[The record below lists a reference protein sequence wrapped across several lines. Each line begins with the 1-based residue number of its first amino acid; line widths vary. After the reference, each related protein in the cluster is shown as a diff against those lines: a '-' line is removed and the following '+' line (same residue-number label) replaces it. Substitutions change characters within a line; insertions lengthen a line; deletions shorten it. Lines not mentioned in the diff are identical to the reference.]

1 MFTFLVSAS
10 LRNRLFVLAMAGIL
24 VLLGAYTARQLPVD
38 VFPDLNRPTV
48 TIMTES
54 EGYAPPEVEQLV
66 SFPIETQMNG
76 VPGVSRVR
84 SVSGIG
90 LSIVYV
96 EFDWGTDIFRNR
108 QLVAER
114 LAQVQSQLPLNV
126 TPQIG
131 PISSIMGQILLIA
144 VTSKTASPMEVREIA
159 DFTIRPRL
167 LAVPGVAQVIPMG
180 GEVRQYRIAPL
191 PSALR
196 ALGVGYEQIEQA
208 LRQFGTNTGGGFTD
222 QNAREFLIRNIGRTT
237 SLEDL
242 RNIVVTTIEGRP
254 ILLRQ
259 LANVDF
265 APKVKRGDA
274 GYMSKPAVIVSV
286 EKQPNVDTVR
296 LTRQITQVL
305 AELEPSLP
313 SGVKAN
319 EIIFRQA
326 SFIENSI
333 QNVERV
339 LLEAALVVAVILFAF
354 LLNWRTT
361 AISLTAIPVSILTT
375 AIIFKLLGLSINTMT
390 LGGLAIAIGELV
402 DDAVVDVE
410 NIFRRLRE
418 NREQGNPRSVFDV
431 VVSAS
436 NEVRSGIVYAT
447 MIIVLVFVPLFALSG
462 IEGRLFAPLGH
473 AYIISI
479 LASLLVSIT
488 LTPVMAYYL
497 LPGMKRLAERE
508 SWLVRKLKSANHA
521 ALGFAFAHRGLLLG
535 VTALAVL
542 GAGAGALGLKRAF
555 LPAFNEGTF
564 TINIAFNPGVSLSE
578 STRVGSIAE
587 RLLLDVPEVISVGR
601 RTGRAELDEHAEGI
615 HSSDLEV
622 DLKRSQRPK
631 PEIVADIRSRLSVL
645 PLSVNVGQPISH
657 RLDHLLSG
665 VRAELALKLFGDD
678 LDTLRNSAEE
688 LRLRLSKIEGIQDLQ
703 VEKQVRIPQLE
714 IRVDYTRAAL
724 YGVQPGAVT
733 DQLSRLSSGRVISR
747 VVDGYKRYDVV
758 MRLPDRLRTTE
769 KLGDLLIKTPSG
781 WIPARQIADV
791 KETDGPN
798 QILRENGRRR
808 IVILANSDGKTD
820 MAEIVRRIRAELD
833 AASLP
838 QGVTASLEGTFQA
851 QEEASRRIGILS
863 VVSLALIFAI
873 LYSRYRSAVL
883 ALIIMGGVPLA
894 LIGSVA
900 ALALTDQPLSVASMV
915 GFITLAGIA
924 TRNGILKISH
934 YINLA
939 LREQMEFG
947 QELVIRGSLERMT
960 PVLMTALS
968 AGLALL
974 PLLIAA
980 DEPGKE
986 ILHPVAVTIFG
997 GLVSATLLDALITP
1011 VLFLT
1016 FGRKP
1021 LMRLMQRQSEERSG
1035 ITPPRIPINRSHLEK
1050 ETTHEVRIS
1059 HPRHCL
1065 AGRPAR
1071 LRTRAESFP
1080 WRTSRR
1086 RRSIPCGT
1094 RREGHGD

>member
-167 LAVPGVAQVIPMG
+167 LAVPGVAQVIPIG

-196 ALGVGYEQIEQA
+196 ALGVGYEQVEQA

-259 LANVDF
+259 VANVEF

-296 LTRQITQVL
+296 LTQQITQTL

-339 LLEAALVVAVILFAF
+339 LFEAALVVAVILFAF

-479 LASLLVSIT
+479 LASLFVSIT

-508 SWLVRKLKSANHA
+508 SWLVRKLKTANHA

-622 DLKRSQRPK
+622 DLKPSQRPK

-678 LDTLRNSAEE
+678 LDTLRSSAEE
-688 LRLRLSKIEGIQDLQ
+688 LRQRLSKIEGIQDLQ

-883 ALIIMGGVPLA
+883 AMIIMGGVPLA

-947 QELVIRGSLERMT
+947 PQLVIRGSLERMT

-1021 LMRLMQRQSEERSG
+1021 LMRLMQRQSEEQLADHAA
-1035 ITPPRIPINRSHLEK
+1035 SH
-1050 ETTHEVRIS
+1050 S
-1059 HPRHCL
+1059 Y
-1065 AGRPAR
+1065 
-1071 LRTRAESFP
+1071 
-1080 WRTSRR
+1080 
-1086 RRSIPCGT
+1086 
-1094 RREGHGD
+1094 